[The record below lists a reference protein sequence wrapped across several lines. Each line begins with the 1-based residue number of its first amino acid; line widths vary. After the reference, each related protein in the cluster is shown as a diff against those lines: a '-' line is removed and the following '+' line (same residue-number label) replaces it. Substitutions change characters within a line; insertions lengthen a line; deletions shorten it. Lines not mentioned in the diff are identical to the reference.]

1 MGLLSHVKFR
11 FFGFFAMS
19 KTSDVNIQI
28 DHIHARAICDE
39 IGDRLRYV
47 LRRETAELPGYLKHL
62 VARLAELD
70 GEIVLATAPS
80 EVAPSIIPSLEEMI
94 AGGKLI
100 DSCQENAAA

>member
-1 MGLLSHVKFR
+1 MGLLCHVKFR

-47 LRRETAELPGYLKHL
+47 LRRETAELPGHLKHL

-70 GEIVLATAPS
+70 GEIVLATT
-80 EVAPSIIPSLEEMI
+80 PSIIPSLEEMI
-94 AGGKLI
+94 AGGKFI
-100 DSCQENAAA
+100 DSRQENAAA